1 MMAQQAIHSKDASP
15 PEEAP
20 VSESGGFHVVFK
32 NPYLFGVA
40 LFTSLGGLLFGYD
53 QGVVSGVLTME
64 SFGALFPRIYSDSSF
79 KGWFV
84 STLLLAA
91 WLGSLVNG
99 PFADYIGRK
108 LSIIVAVVVF
118 LVGSAIQAGAVNLEM
133 LFVGRAVAGFAVGQ
147 LTMVVPLYI
156 SEVSLPAIR
165 GGLVVLQQLSITVGI
180 LLSYWIDYGTNY
192 IGGSRCAPNIPHSGG
207 TPSSPAFDP
216 YNDVGPNGCDGQS
229 DASWRIPFALQIIP
243 AIILGAGMIL
253 FPDSPRWLLMKD
265 RDEDALA
272 TLGKLR
278 RQPTD
283 DPTLVAEYL
292 EIKASVIVE
301 NTFAAQKYA
310 GMSGAK
316 LHAAQYYSL
325 VSTWP
330 RFERLSIGCCVMFFQ
345 QFMGCNAMIYY
356 APTIFSQLGLDGN
369 TTSLLATG
377 VYGIVNC
384 LSTLPALFWIDKVG
398 RRVLLMCGATGT
410 CISLVIV
417 GAIIGKYGSALVDH
431 ADAGW
436 AGIAFIYIYDINF
449 SYSFAPIGWVLP
461 SEIFNLSIRS
471 KAISITTSTTWMCN
485 FIIGLVTPDMLESIT
500 WGTYIFFAAFCML
513 ALAFTFFFVPETRGK
528 TLEDMDLVFGD
539 TAAHEEQ
546 QRIVQ
551 IEAALRGTPLPGAA
565 ALKDNLFNE
574 EMRVENV

>member
-1 MMAQQAIHSKDASP
+1 MINLRGSPPSRDADKCIMPMLFCGNSNDVDLPPNPPPPGDLTGHLVQTENMNASITFFNLSPSAFCFRRLKEAFRIWRNRQFLINTLLMAQQAIHSKDASP

-20 VSESGGFHVVFK
+20 VSESGGFHVIFK

-40 LFTSLGGLLFGYD
+40 LFASLGGLLFGYD

-84 STLLLAA
+84 STLLL
-91 WLGSLVNG
+91 
-99 PFADYIGRK
+99 
-108 LSIIVAVVVF
+108 
-118 LVGSAIQAGAVNLEM
+118 
-133 LFVGRAVAGFAVGQ
+133 GRAVAGFAVGQ

-156 SEVSLPAIR
+156 SEVSLPASR
-165 GGLVVLQQLSITVGI
+165 GGLIVLQQLSITVGI

-207 TPSSPAFDP
+207 NPSSPAFDP
-216 YNDVGPNGCDGQS
+216 YNDVDPNGCDGQS

-283 DPTLVAEYL
+283 APTLVAEYL

-310 GMSGAK
+310 GMSGVK

-356 APTIFSQLGLDGN
+356 APTIFGQLGLDGN

-417 GAIIGKYGSALVDH
+417 GAIIGNYGSALVDH
-431 ADAGW
+431 AGAGW

-449 SYSFAPIGWVLP
+449 SYSFAAPIGWVLP

-500 WGTYIFFAAFCML
+500 WGTYIFFAAFCLL
-513 ALAFTFFFVPETRGK
+513 ALAFTFLSF
-528 TLEDMDLVFGD
+528 
-539 TAAHEEQ
+539 
-546 QRIVQ
+546 
-551 IEAALRGTPLPGAA
+551 
-565 ALKDNLFNE
+565 LKRE
-574 EMRVENV
+574 GRY